1 MTWKDPFHSFAFP
14 ILTSVLFNPEQLLS
28 KGYKL
33 KLLLLGIFKCNSYLA
48 WFCNTVLGPFACHVF
63 NNQEVSK
70 RMQLL
75 TAEVELVFVVTTT
88 G

>member
-1 MTWKDPFHSFAFP
+1 MD
-14 ILTSVLFNPEQLLS
+14 
-28 KGYKL
+28 
-33 KLLLLGIFKCNSYLA
+33 SYLA

>member
-1 MTWKDPFHSFAFP
+1 MTRKDPFHSFAFP

-33 KLLLLGIFKCNSYLA
+33 KTASVRHFSMKLMIWS
-48 WFCNTVLGPFACHVF
+48 CNTVVGPFACHVF
-63 NNQEVSK
+63 NNQASK

-75 TAEVELVFVVTTT
+75 TAEAELVFVVTITE
-88 G
+88 